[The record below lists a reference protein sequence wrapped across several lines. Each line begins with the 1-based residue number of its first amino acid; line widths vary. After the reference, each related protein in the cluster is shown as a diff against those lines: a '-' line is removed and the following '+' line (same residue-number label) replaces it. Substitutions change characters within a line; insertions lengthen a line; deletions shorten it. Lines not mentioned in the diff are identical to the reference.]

1 MAVPCNIVEID
12 VSAKESRLP
21 FWLRWRRTSN
31 ELLKAAEKKLISRIK
46 SNVEAF
52 FVPIF
57 NGSCYIRTFICRRQI
72 CDQVSPM
79 GKPTDKDQ
87 AIPIVL
93 IHGFG
98 SGSAL
103 WCKNMDAF
111 ARYRPVYSLDVLGF
125 GRSSRPSFP
134 VDATATEEKW
144 VESIEEWRS
153 SLNLEK
159 FILLGHSLDPWGFV
173 EDPLKVKDQS
183 NVGAAQAWVLLT
195 IRNIF
200 RPFNVLPYLRA
211 AGPLGPSLI
220 HYFRQDLRG
229 FFDQRPIHIGEI
241 SEMPPAE
248 QLGSS
253 QDISFNNHAQPT
265 DGEDDTFRST
275 SAMDKTAKVNGIVF
289 DKSSSSILDS
299 VDFEDLDGS
308 VALDY
313 VYHINCLHP
322 SGETGFK
329 SLCSSVGWPQR
340 PMLDRIGQL
349 DSNVPVTFI
358 YGSLSW
364 IDLSSGYRTR
374 LLRPN
379 SYVDVKVIEGAG
391 HQVYAQM
398 SEEFNAYVNMI
409 GQRIDNGDSFNPE
422 VYNSTSSSMNTMC
435 VNGTN
440 KANSNTESHGN
451 NPLTK
456 GHNGRLRHKR
466 SSTSSP
472 HVDISLPVQSG
483 RYIQNS
489 KHAFENEEASDEAS
503 D

>member
-1 MAVPCNIVEID
+1 
-12 VSAKESRLP
+12 
-21 FWLRWRRTSN
+21 
-31 ELLKAAEKKLISRIK
+31 
-46 SNVEAF
+46 
-52 FVPIF
+52 
-57 NGSCYIRTFICRRQI
+57 
-72 CDQVSPM
+72 
-79 GKPTDKDQ
+79 
-87 AIPIVL
+87 
-93 IHGFG
+93 
-98 SGSAL
+98 
-103 WCKNMDAF
+103 
-111 ARYRPVYSLDVLGF
+111 
-125 GRSSRPSFP
+125 
-134 VDATATEEKW
+134 
-144 VESIEEWRS
+144 
-153 SLNLEK
+153 
-159 FILLGHSLDPWGFV
+159 
-173 EDPLKVKDQS
+173 
-183 NVGAAQAWVLLT
+183 
-195 IRNIF
+195 
-200 RPFNVLPYLRA
+200 
-211 AGPLGPSLI
+211 
-220 HYFRQDLRG
+220 
-229 FFDQRPIHIGEI
+229 
-241 SEMPPAE
+241 
-248 QLGSS
+248 
-253 QDISFNNHAQPT
+253 
-265 DGEDDTFRST
+265 
-275 SAMDKTAKVNGIVF
+275 
-289 DKSSSSILDS
+289 
-299 VDFEDLDGS
+299 
-308 VALDY
+308 
-313 VYHINCLHP
+313 
-322 SGETGFK
+322 
-329 SLCSSVGWPQR
+329 
-340 PMLDRIGQL
+340 MLDRIGQL